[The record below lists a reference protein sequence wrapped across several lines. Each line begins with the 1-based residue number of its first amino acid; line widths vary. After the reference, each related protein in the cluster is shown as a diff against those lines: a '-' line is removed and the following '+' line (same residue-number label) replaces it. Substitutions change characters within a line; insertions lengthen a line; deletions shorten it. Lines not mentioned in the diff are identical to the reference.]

1 MTIDKNSLTWCH
13 VSEPNGGHGDEAEV
27 EGVEKRPVLT
37 KRQKNDKY
45 DRNITCPDKKIIE
58 MFYI

>member
-27 EGVEKRPVLT
+27 EGVEKRPVL
-37 KRQKNDKY
+37 N
-45 DRNITCPDKKIIE
+45 KKTE
-58 MFYI
+58 QLLVRMKHNVR